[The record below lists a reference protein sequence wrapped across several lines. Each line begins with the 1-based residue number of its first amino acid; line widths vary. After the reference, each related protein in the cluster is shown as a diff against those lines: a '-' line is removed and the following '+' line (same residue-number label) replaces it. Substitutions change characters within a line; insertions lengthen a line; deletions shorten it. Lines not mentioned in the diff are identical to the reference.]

1 MDFSLTESA
10 YAIVRILQRFPSIR
24 LPAGE
29 KVQVTGQEKQTITI
43 SLRPAEGCRVDLG
56 KE

>member
-1 MDFSLTESA
+1 MDFSLTEGA

-24 LPAGE
+24 IPTDE
-29 KVQVTGQEKQTITI
+29 PVQVTGHERQTVTI
-43 SLRPAEGCRVDLG
+43 SLKPADGCRVDLG